1 MRKNKNKKQRVFWT
15 VVLKK
20 NLKTID
26 LRCPRFLC
34 PKEMCSR
41 RPSPILTY
49 AKKKEKQADNFGP
62 DLAASS

>member
-1 MRKNKNKKQRVFWT
+1 M

-26 LRCPRFLC
+26 FRCPGFLC

-41 RPSPILTY
+41 RLSPILTY
-49 AKKKEKQADNFGP
+49 ANKKKKKSKQTILGQI
-62 DLAASS
+62 

>member
-1 MRKNKNKKQRVFWT
+1 M

-26 LRCPRFLC
+26 FRCPGFLC

-41 RPSPILTY
+41 RLSPILTY
-49 AKKKEKQADNFGP
+49 ANKKKKKKQADNFGP
-62 DLAASS
+62 DLAAAS

>member
-1 MRKNKNKKQRVFWT
+1 MA
-15 VVLKK
+15 VLKK

-26 LRCPRFLC
+26 FRCPKFLC

-49 AKKKEKQADNFGP
+49 KKKKKKQADNFGP
-62 DLAASS
+62 DLAAAS